1 MSYYYTPVFQI
12 DPKFPHSGNG
22 KWTHVWEYTKRPVP
36 TYKEYSNCLHD
47 NCSSC
52 NGTGIRKDGLGPCV
66 HMMSCPCP
74 KCSPRM

>member
-1 MSYYYTPVFQI
+1 MSVFQI

-22 KWTHVWEYTKRPVP
+22 TYTHIWQYTKRPV
-36 TYKEYSNCLHD
+36 TIYKEHTNCLHD

-52 NGTGIRKDGLGPCV
+52 DGTGIRKDGLGSCV
-66 HMMSCPCP
+66 HMMSCLCP